1 MAAGRRLALV
11 IAILLLLLAGV
22 SVLAVALTVTAKGVA
37 GSDKVD
43 VECPVGSYG
52 GQDCAVTVG
61 WVLDNNYEMVDKCK
75 IEWTPI
81 GKTVSIACIV
91 YDSSGG
97 FLSSGKATGQSSS
110 PTEVDLDPNVDPK
123 DIYKVKVV
131 IVEE

>member
-11 IAILLLLLAGV
+11 IAILLLLLTGV
-22 SVLAVALTVTAKGVA
+22 SVLAVALSVTAKGVA

-43 VECPVGSYG
+43 VSCPVDG
-52 GQDCAVTVG
+52 CAVTVG
-61 WVLDNNYEMVDKCK
+61 WVLDSDYENVDKCR

-81 GKTVSIACIV
+81 QGKTVSIACIV
-91 YDSSGG
+91 YDSGG
-97 FLSSGKATGQSSS
+97 NLLSKGIATGQTSS
-110 PTEVDLDPNVDPK
+110 PTVVDLDPNVDPK

>member
-22 SVLAVALTVTAKGVA
+22 SVLAVALSVTAKGVA

-43 VECPVGSYG
+43 VECPVD
-52 GQDCAVTVG
+52 DCAVTVG
-61 WVLDNNYEMVDKCK
+61 WVLDSDYENVVGCE
-75 IEWTPI
+75 ITWTPI
-81 GKTVSIACIV
+81 SGKTVSIACIV
-91 YDSSGG
+91 YDSGG
-97 FLSSGKATGQSSS
+97 NLLSKGIATGQTSS
-110 PTEVDLDPNVDPK
+110 PTEVDLNPNVDPK